1 MMNSSA
7 AVADIHDFSCSS
19 IAAAE
24 PSKAEVEQR
33 VRRSDYKAELSA
45 FDARYVDSWYD
56 EWPSSG
62 DGMPIYDKVRTSA
75 SPGTLHITTTND
87 YQETK
92 PT

>member
-56 EWPSSG
+56 E
-62 DGMPIYDKVRTSA
+62 
-75 SPGTLHITTTND
+75 
-87 YQETK
+87 
-92 PT
+92 